1 MIPNCSCAHWILL
14 LLPAVIFGCAYPKS
28 TTVPEPTVSDALVSP
43 APRQFPMSPE
53 AMDGRR
59 ILLIAIP
66 EDAMDSAYFLAGT
79 AQWTGADLRV
89 RAGTDTTAA
98 VVRGSRA
105 ALSGFSPATLPR
117 LILPRYY
124 PRVAALATGVE
135 ACVVVAVPTAPPTGL
150 ALSHPFFG
158 LAMGRDGEVF
168 LMQGD
173 TSEH

>member
-1 MIPNCSCAHWILL
+1 MILNCSRAHWLLVLLPGLLSACAH
-14 LLPAVIFGCAYPKS
+14 PTS
-28 TTVPEPTVSDALVSP
+28 TTVPRPAVKGAMVNQ

-53 AMDGRR
+53 TMDGRR

-79 AQWTGADLRV
+79 AQWTGTDLRV
-89 RAGTDTTAA
+89 RAGTDTADE

-105 ALSGFSPATLPR
+105 ALSGFSPATLAR

-124 PRVAALATGVE
+124 PQVAALATQVE
-135 ACVVVAVPTAPPTGL
+135 ACVVVVVPTAPRTGL
-150 ALSHPFFG
+150 ALSQPFFG
-158 LAMGRDGEVF
+158 LAMGRDGEVL

-173 TSEH
+173 PSEP